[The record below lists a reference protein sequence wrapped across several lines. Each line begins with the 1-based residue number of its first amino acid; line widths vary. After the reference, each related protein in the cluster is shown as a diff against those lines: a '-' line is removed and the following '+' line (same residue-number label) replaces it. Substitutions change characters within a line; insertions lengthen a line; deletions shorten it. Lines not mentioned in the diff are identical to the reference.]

1 MYRLLVLPAL
11 LIVLSGCVTTPDN
24 TEPVTDESHER
35 WYQRQQQLS
44 TIQIWE
50 IRGRVALFVDDKV
63 YNLGLDWKLDK
74 DLSTI
79 KLEAPLGQGLIQLE
93 QKGSEVTLLTSEG
106 KSYSGQN
113 AEQVL
118 YQSTGWSIPVEGLKS
133 WIKGINHNRSDYLP
147 DIDSTGK
154 ALSLQQDE
162 WRINFLQYKTST
174 LANNTSPAL
183 PRKIYMKRNNL
194 ALKIVID
201 QWQAQQKTSTTELF
215 PTFED

>member
-1 MYRLLVLPAL
+1 MTRLLVLPAL
-11 LIVLSGCVTTPDN
+11 FLVLSGCVTTPEN
-24 TEPVTDESHER
+24 AEPVTDESHER

-44 TIQIWE
+44 TVQSWE

-74 DLSTI
+74 NLSTL

-93 QKGSEVTLLTSEG
+93 KKDSEVTLLTSEG

-133 WIKGINHNRSDYLP
+133 WIKGINHNHSDYLP

-154 ALSLQQDE
+154 AVSMLQDE
-162 WRINFLQYKTST
+162 WRINFLQYKKSQ
-174 LANNTSPAL
+174 LANNYTPVL

-201 QWQAQQKTSTTELF
+201 QWQAQQNTSSTELF
-215 PTFED
+215 PSFKD

>member
-1 MYRLLVLPAL
+1 MTRLLVLPAL
-11 LIVLSGCVTTPDN
+11 LLVLSGCVTTPEN
-24 TEPVTDESHER
+24 AEPVTDESHER
-35 WYQRQQQLS
+35 WNQRQQQLS
-44 TIQIWE
+44 TIQSWE
-50 IRGRVALFVDDKV
+50 IRGRIALFVDDKV
-63 YNLGLDWKLDK
+63 YNLGLDWKLEK
-74 DLSTI
+74 DLSII

-93 QKGSEVTLLTSEG
+93 KKGQQITLLTSEG

-162 WRINFLQYKTST
+162 WRINFLQYKPSQ
-174 LANNTSPAL
+174 LANRTTPVL
-183 PRKIYMKRNNL
+183 PRKIYMKRNDL

-201 QWQAQQKTSTTELF
+201 QWQAQQKTTSTELF
-215 PTFED
+215 PSFED